1 MFQNFSLDILCWIVF
16 NVSQKFV
23 LPLILPGINAY
34 CRKYAVCTSSNC
46 FYMKINKVKAV
57 FFRQLVNLC
66 KKLLVWVL
74 ILILLLMRLKYM
86 KKVKIFFSP
95 HLEIEIN
102 NFWRHLKLSFS
113 ERFNIVVDGY
123 VSKQKEVSHVSS
135 QNSFVI

>member
-23 LPLILPGINAY
+23 LPLILTGINAY

-57 FFRQLVNLC
+57 FFRELVNLC

>member
-1 MFQNFSLDILCWIVF
+1 
-16 NVSQKFV
+16 
-23 LPLILPGINAY
+23 
-34 CRKYAVCTSSNC
+34 
-46 FYMKINKVKAV
+46 MKINKVKAV
-57 FFRQLVNLC
+57 FFRELVNLC

-102 NFWRHLKLSFS
+102 NFRRHLKLSFS

-135 QNSFVI
+135 QNSFVT